1 LFAFVVPQ
9 LPGINSAESIRLRV
23 KTTHYHFLDPVE
35 FAFHSL
41 YTDADS
47 FAAMR
52 SDLQDP
58 LLSEQPVA
66 ESPFRA
72 RPFGRYAAD
81 LRGELSARN
90 LSWAAENGFP
100 HERTTGS
107 LSSVIFRPD
116 EEGRHGNFHPASYQ
130 RILRNL
136 DWSRRLSKKHTTARK
151 CLVSHDSGRGELDSC
166 NSSDALLMNIF
177 CHPSASSGKSALR
190 LHLAIDSAAYFVFGY
205 KPRIP
210 LKNAGVD
217 RTEVDLRIGELLIEA
232 KLTESDF
239 QVAPW
244 KLAERY
250 RDFEETFDPEL
261 LPKAGKKLH
270 SYQLVRGIL
279 AAFASEGGR
288 YCLICDDRR
297 KDLLELWCE
306 ILGSIRRHDQRWRC
320 VLVTWQELSR
330 TLPKSLQIWLQ
341 RKYGIT
347 AHGPNQDRGF
357 RSS

>member
-1 LFAFVVPQ
+1 
-9 LPGINSAESIRLRV
+9 
-23 KTTHYHFLDPVE
+23 
-35 FAFHSL
+35 
-41 YTDADS
+41 
-47 FAAMR
+47 MR
-52 SDLQDP
+52 SDPEDT
-58 LLSEQPVA
+58 LLFEEPVS
-66 ESPFRA
+66 ESPFET
-72 RPFGRYAAD
+72 RPSGRYARG
-81 LRGELSARN
+81 LRRELSERN
-90 LSWAAENGFP
+90 LNWAVENGFL

-116 EEGRHGNFHPASYQ
+116 EHGRHGNFHPASYK

-136 DWSRRLSKKHTTARK
+136 EWSRRLAKKHTTARK

-190 LHLAIDSAAYFVFGY
+190 LHLGIDPAAYFVFGH

-250 RDFEETFDPEL
+250 RDFEETFDPAL
-261 LPKAGKKLH
+261 LPRAGDKLH

-297 KDLLELWCE
+297 KDLVELWCK
-306 ILGSIRRHDQRWRC
+306 ILGSVWRHDQRWRC
-320 VLVTWQELSR
+320 VLVTWQELSQ
-330 TLPKSLQIWLQ
+330 TLPRSLQIWLQ

-347 AHGPNQDRGF
+347 ARVPNRDVRVP
-357 RSS
+357 

>member
-1 LFAFVVPQ
+1 LLKKNRFLADT
-9 LPGINSAESIRLRV
+9 PGFGMTSLRV
-23 KTTHYHFLDPVE
+23 FAQLRHYRFTSFFE

-41 YTDADS
+41 YTDPACWV
-47 FAAMR
+47 AMG
-52 SDLQDP
+52 SDLQN
-58 LLSEQPVA
+58 SRWIEEPVC
-66 ESPFRA
+66 ESPFRT
-72 RPFGRYAAD
+72 RPVGRYAGD
-81 LRGELSARN
+81 LRRELCERN
-90 LSWAAENGFP
+90 LNWAVENEFL

-107 LSSVIFRPD
+107 NSSVIFRPD
-116 EEGRHGNFHPASYQ
+116 EQGRHGNFHPASYKC
-130 RILRNL
+130 ILRNL
-136 DWSRRLSKKHTTARK
+136 EWSQRLAKKHTTARK
-151 CLVSHDSGRGELDSC
+151 CLVSHDSERGELDSC

-177 CHPSASSGKSALR
+177 CHPRASSRKSALR
-190 LHLAIDSAAYFVFGY
+190 LHLAIDPAAYFVFGH
-205 KPRIP
+205 KPRVP

-244 KLAERY
+244 KLAEQY
-250 RDFEETFDPEL
+250 RDFEETFDPAL
-261 LPKAGKKLH
+261 LPRAADKLH

-288 YCLICDDRR
+288 YCLICDERR
-297 KDLLELWCE
+297 RDLVELWCE

-330 TLPKSLQIWLQ
+330 TLPKSFQIWLQ

-347 AHGPNQDRGF
+347 WRVPDRDV
-357 RSS
+357 RVP